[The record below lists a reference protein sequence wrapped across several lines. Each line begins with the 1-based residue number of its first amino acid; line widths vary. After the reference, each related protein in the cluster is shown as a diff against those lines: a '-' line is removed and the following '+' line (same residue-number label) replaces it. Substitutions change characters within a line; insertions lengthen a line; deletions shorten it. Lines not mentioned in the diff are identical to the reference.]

1 MTANV
6 FLAAAME
13 RAGLGQAELA
23 ERLNLRIEQ
32 LTGSPGNLSDRHIRH
47 WLTGKTRWPQRRQ
60 RLVLEAEFG
69 ASAEELGFIARAR
82 ITPAPPEDD
91 DVRRRTFTTAAA
103 SFTATALAPGAP
115 SGTSRIGMADAD
127 RLEAN
132 FARLIHADNTAG
144 LSVDLETRALA
155 HAQHAL
161 DLMAIGAATER
172 VRKRLYALAAAF
184 TGTALWAA
192 IDRMEPDRAGRHL
205 DRGLRLARLSG
216 DTAMEMRLWGHAS
229 VLYVQQRQLPDAVAA
244 AEMSS
249 TTHVCRRDPL
259 FRSLAAARLAAVH
272 AQAGERAAAHRAL
285 SRADAAFHR
294 INAMERPAFVDFYDR
309 AEFEGLAGITMLR
322 LARHEEAEDTCT
334 TRSPASAQSSIAI
347 GSTTPRCSPLPNF
360 AKGKRRL
367 HAPLPWPRC
376 RALGTIFPAAPERCS
391 RNSTATSPSRPAA
404 PPLPLIGPPTTR
416 EEQLRDRRRQALHG
430 RGPGPDPRDHPRH
443 PRRGPAS

>member
-23 ERLNLRIEQ
+23 ERLNRRIEQ

-69 ASAEELGFIARAR
+69 VSAEELGFIARAR

-229 VLYVQQRQLPDAVAA
+229 VLYVQQRRLPDAVAA

-322 LARHEEAEDTCT
+322 LARHEEAEGHLHHGLACL
-334 TRSPASAQSSIAI
+334 RPEFHRNRVYYSALLA
-347 GSTTPRCSPLPNF
+347 
-360 AKGKRRL
+360 
-367 HAPLPWPRC
+367 
-376 RALGTIFPAAPERCS
+376 
-391 RNSTATSPSRPAA
+391 TA
-404 PPLPLIGPPTTR
+404 
-416 EEQLRDRRRQALHG
+416 QLRQGEAEAACATAVASLPSPGHDLPGRTGALFAQFDRDLTIQAGGTSFAADWAAHYP
-430 RGPGPDPRDHPRH
+430 RG
-443 PRRGPAS
+443 ATA

>member
-1 MTANV
+1 
-6 FLAAAME
+6 
-13 RAGLGQAELA
+13 
-23 ERLNLRIEQ
+23 
-32 LTGSPGNLSDRHIRH
+32 
-47 WLTGKTRWPQRRQ
+47 
-60 RLVLEAEFG
+60 
-69 ASAEELGFIARAR
+69 
-82 ITPAPPEDD
+82 
-91 DVRRRTFTTAAA
+91 
-103 SFTATALAPGAP
+103 
-115 SGTSRIGMADAD
+115 MADAD

-229 VLYVQQRQLPDAVAA
+229 VLYVQQRRLPDAVAA

-322 LARHEEAEDTCT
+322 LARHEEAEGHLHHALACL
-334 TRSPASAQSSIAI
+334 RPEFPSQS
-347 GSTTPRCSPLPNF
+347 GL
-360 AKGKRRL
+360 L
-367 HAPLPWPRC
+367 L
-376 RALGTIFPAAPERCS
+376 RAAGHCP
-391 RNSTATSPSRPAA
+391 TSPRGSGGCMRHCRGLAAEPWARSARPHRSVVRAVR
-404 PPLPLIGPPTTR
+404 PRPHHPG
-416 EEQLRDRRRQALHG
+416 RRYLLCR
-430 RGPGPDPRDHPRH
+430 
-443 PRRGPAS
+443 